1 MPRGDPV
8 ELPLFPL
15 RTVLFPGMELPL
27 RIFEER
33 YRVMVREL
41 LDSGSEFGVL
51 LIREGEEVGGGAI
64 PHSYGTTARI
74 EECREIEGGRF
85 VLTARGARRFRLL
98 RMLPARPYPYGE
110 VAYLQDA
117 DEPVT
122 PNLRLAVETVRTT
135 FPLYFR
141 MALSLTDQWAQ
152 GLSLPDGAHDLVDF
166 LGPWLQVEEEAKQR
180 LLEIE
185 PAADRVAHLAE
196 MIDDLLTRTREE
208 VIEYRRKKFGSLGA
222 AN

>member
-1 MPRGDPV
+1 M

-51 LIREGEEVGGGAI
+51 LIREGEEVGGLAI
-64 PHSYGTTARI
+64 PHDYGTTARI
-74 EECREIEGGRF
+74 EECQEVEGGRF
-85 VLTARGARRFRLL
+85 VITARGTHRFRLVRL
-98 RMLPARPYPYGE
+98 LPPRPYPFGE
-110 VAYLQDA
+110 VEFVR
-117 DEPVT
+117 DEPEPLT
-122 PNLRLAVETVRTT
+122 PNLQAAIETVRTT
-135 FPLYFR
+135 FPTYFR

-152 GLSLPDGAHDLVDF
+152 GLRLPERPHELVNF
-166 LGPWLQVEEEAKQR
+166 IGPWLQVEEEAKQR
-180 LLEIE
+180 LLEIG

-196 MIDDLLTRTREE
+196 IIDDLLTRTREE
-208 VIEYRRKKFGSLGA
+208 VVAYRRKKFGALGA
-222 AN
+222 SN

>member
-1 MPRGDPV
+1 M

-33 YRVMVREL
+33 YRVMIREL
-41 LDSGSEFGVL
+41 LDSGGEFGVL

-64 PHSYGTTARI
+64 PHNIGTTARI
-74 EECREIEGGRF
+74 EECREVEGGRF
-85 VLTARGARRFRLL
+85 VLNARGVHRFRLL
-98 RMLPARPYPYGE
+98 RMLPARPYPFGE
-110 VAYLQDA
+110 VEYLPDQ

-122 PNLRLAVETVRTT
+122 PTLRLAVETVRTT

-152 GLSLPDGAHDLVDF
+152 GLRLPDRPHELVDF
-166 LGPWLQVEEEAKQR
+166 LGPWLQIEEDAKQR

-185 PAADRVAHLAE
+185 GASDRVAHLAE

-208 VIEYRRKKFGSLGA
+208 VIEYRRKKFGTLGA
-222 AN
+222 GN

>member
-1 MPRGDPV
+1 M

-41 LDSGSEFGVL
+41 LDSGGQFGVL

-64 PHSYGTTARI
+64 PHRIGTTARI
-74 EECREIEGGRF
+74 EECREVEGGRF
-85 VLTARGARRFRLL
+85 VLNARGIHRFRLL

-110 VAYLQDA
+110 VEYLPDQDGPA
-117 DEPVT
+117 T
-122 PNLRLAVETVRTT
+122 PNLSLAVETVRTT

-141 MALSLTDQWAQ
+141 MALSLTDQWAR
-152 GLSLPDGAHDLVDF
+152 GLRLPSRPHDLVNF
-166 LGPWLQVEEEAKQR
+166 LGPWLQVEEDAKQR

-185 PAADRVAHLAE
+185 SAADRVAHLAE

-208 VIEYRRKKFGSLGA
+208 VIEYRRKKFGTLGS

>member
-1 MPRGDPV
+1 V

-33 YRVMVREL
+33 YRVMIREL
-41 LDSGSEFGVL
+41 LDSGGEFGVL

-64 PHSYGTTARI
+64 PHDIGTTARI
-74 EECREIEGGRF
+74 EECQEVEGGRF
-85 VLTARGARRFRLL
+85 VLTARGVHRFRLV
-98 RMLPARPYPYGE
+98 RMLSPRPYPYGE
-110 VAYLQDA
+110 VEYLRDA
-117 DEPVT
+117 AEPVT

-152 GLSLPDGAHDLVDF
+152 GLRLPDRPHELVNF
-166 LGPWLQVEEEAKQR
+166 LGPWLQVEEDARQR

-185 PAADRVAHLAE
+185 TAADRVAHLAE
-196 MIDDLLTRTREE
+196 MIDDLVTRTREE
-208 VIEYRRKKFGSLGA
+208 VIEYRRKKFGAMGA

>member
-1 MPRGDPV
+1 V

-33 YRVMVREL
+33 YRVMIREL
-41 LDSGSEFGVL
+41 LDSGGEFGVL

-64 PHSYGTTARI
+64 PHTIGTTARI
-74 EECREIEGGRF
+74 EECREVEGGRF
-85 VLTARGARRFRLL
+85 VLNARGVHRFRLL

-110 VAYLQDA
+110 VEYLLDQN
-117 DEPVT
+117 EPPT
-122 PNLRLAVETVRTT
+122 PNLSLAVETVRTT

-152 GLSLPDGAHDLVDF
+152 GLRLPDRPHELVNF

-185 PAADRVAHLAE
+185 GAADRVAHLAE
-196 MIDDLLTRTREE
+196 MIDDLLMRTREE
-208 VIEYRRKKFGSLGA
+208 VMEYRRKKFGTLGA
-222 AN
+222 GN

>member
-1 MPRGDPV
+1 
-8 ELPLFPL
+8 
-15 RTVLFPGMELPL
+15 MELPL

-33 YRVMVREL
+33 YRVMIREL
-41 LDSGSEFGVL
+41 LDSGGEFGVL

-74 EECREIEGGRF
+74 EECREVEGGRF
-85 VLTARGARRFRLL
+85 VLTARGVHRFRLV
-98 RMLPARPYPYGE
+98 RMLPPRPYPHGE
-110 VAYLQDA
+110 VVYLHED
-117 DEPVT
+117 DPLT

-152 GLSLPDGAHDLVDF
+152 GLRLPDRPHDLVDF
-166 LGPWLQVEEEAKQR
+166 LGPWLQVEEDAKQR

-196 MIDDLLTRTREE
+196 LIDDLLTRTREE
-208 VIEYRRKKFGSLGA
+208 VAAYRRKKFGHLGA
-222 AN
+222 GN